1 MSDQPPNKKLKTET
15 TITQYNKKSPLR
27 SAITSLLGDNFQVE
41 NYAIVSILTMI
52 AVLFMF
58 QTDIIAFRDAI
69 QGLSNDQIVALTSA
83 LGGPINQS
91 GVDVEGYTRAMYQQ
105 VSANMDIPV
114 NNISDLVNQLVERNT
129 AIQQLME
136 AGWTFPA
143 LYPGQSFPTIA
154 ALVGRIM
161 GDTASPI
168 FNLFN
173 SILGSLRV
181 SLGMPSMNEIVTI
194 INENSSNFIQNSPRL
209 EPVRMYYFSLLNL
222 VNGDGNLFRDLQSI
236 ATITAFNQY
245 ANIYSGIFVALMVAL
260 RNSVSLTSAMVG
272 GIVRGTNGVLTFVIG
287 EELYENILGE
297 ISSTTRSIVQAPF
310 TGSFHIARFVIFQIN
325 RIVNSVLE
333 IDSPFDIF
341 GGDQTGANIPENVAI
356 VNHQPVEIPMTLGSN
371 ADDEYDLLREI
382 GDFTELYILREN
394 DFQAIIQQMAENTN
408 FRNIS
413 DALQEVLVPE
423 QNSYSQSQ
431 QSEISSSSSNSRM
444 SNRSSVYY
452 GDSNYRIAVFLQRMI
467 SCIFT
472 TSVFFSNPLQST
484 DALLTELNEEIHN
497 LPNQD
502 QLRQNGIV
510 VDELL
515 DDQRATN
522 EIIGNVTQ
530 VVHQETN
537 ALELL
542 QQYGSRQS
550 SPQSTPKYDYDAM
563 DVEFGGSRKRRKRG
577 IKRKTKKIK
586 KMKNK
591 KSKTNKRKS
600 LKLKKIANK
609 KGKKSTRKM

>member
-1 MSDQPPNKKLKTET
+1 
-15 TITQYNKKSPLR
+15 
-27 SAITSLLGDNFQVE
+27 
-41 NYAIVSILTMI
+41 
-52 AVLFMF
+52 
-58 QTDIIAFRDAI
+58 
-69 QGLSNDQIVALTSA
+69 
-83 LGGPINQS
+83 
-91 GVDVEGYTRAMYQQ
+91 
-105 VSANMDIPV
+105 
-114 NNISDLVNQLVERNT
+114 
-129 AIQQLME
+129 
-136 AGWTFPA
+136 
-143 LYPGQSFPTIA
+143 
-154 ALVGRIM
+154 
-161 GDTASPI
+161 
-168 FNLFN
+168 
-173 SILGSLRV
+173 
-181 SLGMPSMNEIVTI
+181 
-194 INENSSNFIQNSPRL
+194 
-209 EPVRMYYFSLLNL
+209 MYYYSLLNL

-245 ANIYSGIFVALMVAL
+245 ANIYSGVFVALMVAL

-297 ISSTTRSIVQAPF
+297 IGSTTRSIVQAPF

-341 GGDQTGANIPENVAI
+341 GGDQSGATIPENIAI
-356 VNHQPVEIPMTLGSN
+356 VNHQPVEIPMNLGSN
-371 ADDEYDLLREI
+371 VDDEYDLLREI

-394 DFQAIIQQMAENTN
+394 DFQAIIQQMVENTN
-408 FRNIS
+408 YRNIS

-423 QNSYSQSQ
+423 QTSYSQSQ
-431 QSEISSSSSNSRM
+431 QSQKSEMSSSSSNSKS

-472 TSVFFSNPLQST
+472 TSVFLSNPLQST

-515 DDQRATN
+515 DDPRATN

-542 QQYGSRQS
+542 QQYGTPQS
-550 SPQSTPKYDYDAM
+550 SAQSSRASSPKYDYDAM
-563 DVEFGGSRKRRKRG
+563 DVEFGGSRKKRARLG
-577 IKRKTKKIK
+577 KRKTKKMK
-586 KMKNK
+586 KMNK
-591 KSKTNKRKS
+591 KGKSKKIKRKS
-600 LKLKKIANK
+600 LKVKKRL
-609 KGKKSTRKM
+609 GKKSKRRV

>member
-15 TITQYNKKSPLR
+15 GVTTYNKKSPLR
-27 SAITSLLGDNFQVE
+27 SGISSLLGDNFQVE

-83 LGGPINQS
+83 LGGPINQA
-91 GVDVEGYTRAMYQQ
+91 GIDVDTYTRAMYQQ

-114 NNISDLVNQLVERNT
+114 NNISDLVNELVQRNS

-143 LYPGQSFPTIA
+143 LYPGQSFPSIA
-154 ALVGRIM
+154 ALVGRII
-161 GDTASPI
+161 GDTTSPI
-168 FNLFN
+168 SNLFN

-181 SLGMPSMNEIVTI
+181 SLGMPSMTEIVSI
-194 INENSSNFIQNSPRL
+194 IQENSSNFIQNSPRL
-209 EPVRMYYFSLLNL
+209 EPVRMYYYSLLNL

-245 ANIYSGIFVALMVAL
+245 ANIYSGVFVALMVAL

-297 ISSTTRSIVQAPF
+297 IGSTTRSIVQAPF
-310 TGSFHIARFVIFQIN
+310 TGSFHIARFVIFQMN

-341 GGDQTGANIPENVAI
+341 GGDQSGATIPENIAI
-356 VNHQPVEIPMTLGSN
+356 VNHQPVEIPMNLGSN
-371 ADDEYDLLREI
+371 VDDEYDLLREI

-394 DFQAIIQQMAENTN
+394 DFQAIIQQMVENTN
-408 FRNIS
+408 YRNIS

-423 QNSYSQSQ
+423 QHSYSQSQ
-431 QSEISSSSSNSRM
+431 QSEMSSSSSNSRA

-484 DALLTELNEEIHN
+484 DALLTELNEEMNN

-515 DDQRATN
+515 DDPRATN

-550 SPQSTPKYDYDAM
+550 SPQNSPKYDYDAM
-563 DVEFGGSRKRRKRG
+563 DVEFGGSRKKRARLGKRR
-577 IKRKTKKIK
+577 TK
-586 KMKNK
+586 KMKKMNK
-591 KSKTNKRKS
+591 KGKSKKIKRKS
-600 LKLKKIANK
+600 LKVKKRL
-609 KGKKSTRKM
+609 GRKSKRRV